1 MLLITGVHGRHS
13 NFFFFVNCIN
23 KLYYT
28 SSSWNLVH
36 ILERR
41 YLCNLQEENFNH
53 IIKDKYDTTFD
64 EDLRY
69 KGKSRYLRDRI
80 LVVLMR

>member
-13 NFFFFVNCIN
+13 KFFFVNCIN